1 MVILQSPNPYRIGG
15 VMTKLIIGIDIGK
28 RYHQATV
35 IDKSGTMLGGSIRFS
50 NTSSGAEL
58 LLNRIS
64 AVNPGKLPL
73 IFGLEATGHY
83 WLSLHAY
90 LTERQHQIVV
100 LNPYQS
106 DAFRKV
112 SMSATKT
119 DKEDAF
125 LIAELLRFGSFPQ
138 TTMADENTIA
148 LKRRTRFRL
157 SLNQQV
163 TDSKRRILTILDQV
177 FPEFESL
184 FSDIFGK
191 TGRSLLKRYPTPEE
205 METVSLRKLT
215 SLITRLS
222 KGHFKKEKAQELLEK
237 AQTSFGITLA
247 LESLTLQLKILLE
260 SLEFTEKQLEV
271 VDREIEQ
278 LVPDTCVLLTLP
290 GVSKILA
297 GAILS
302 EIGDITRFKNSSQ
315 LVSFAG
321 INPTVRQSGN
331 FLGNRNHMSKK
342 GSPYLRL
349 ALWQA
354 SITSSRFNPILKEYY
369 QLKIKEGKN
378 HMTVIGAVARRLTG
392 IIFAMLRDQKVFHA

>member
-1 MVILQSPNPYRIGG
+1 MDKQLH
-15 VMTKLIIGIDIGK
+15 LIVGIDIGK

-35 IDKSGTMLGGSIRFS
+35 IDESGKMLGGSVKFPNSI
-50 NTSSGAEL
+50 SGAEL
-58 LLNRIS
+58 LLKRVS
-64 AVNPGKLPL
+64 AVNPVSLPL

-83 WLSLHAY
+83 WLALHAY
-90 LTERQHQIVV
+90 LTGKGYQIVV

-112 SMSATKT
+112 SMSSTKT

-138 TTMADENTIA
+138 TKMADEDMVA
-148 LKRRTRFRL
+148 LRRLTRFRL

-177 FPEFESL
+177 FPEFESM

-215 SLITRLS
+215 SIITTLS
-222 KGHFKKEKAQELLEK
+222 KGRFKKQKAQEVLEK
-237 AQTSFGITLA
+237 AKASFGITLA

-260 SLEFTEKQLEV
+260 TLEFTEKQLKV
-271 VDREIEQ
+271 VDTQIEH
-278 LVPDTCVLLTLP
+278 LLPATCVLLTLP

-297 GAILS
+297 AAILS
-302 EIGDITRFKNSSQ
+302 EIGDIKRFRTSAQ

-331 FLGNRNHMSKK
+331 FMGSRNHMSKK

-354 SITSSRFNPILKEYY
+354 SITGARFNPILKEYY
-369 QLKIKEGKN
+369 QRKIKEGKS
-378 HMTVIGAVARRLTG
+378 HMTVIGAVTRRLTG

>member
-1 MVILQSPNPYRIGG
+1 MI
-15 VMTKLIIGIDIGK
+15 KLIVGIDIGK

-35 IDKSGTMLGGSIRFS
+35 IDESGNILGGSVRFP
-50 NTSSGAEL
+50 NTTAGAEL
-58 LLNRIS
+58 LLKRVAS
-64 AVNPGKLPL
+64 VNPEGLPL

-83 WLSLHAY
+83 WLPLHAY
-90 LTERQHQIVV
+90 LTEKGYSVFV

-112 SMSATKT
+112 YLSSTKT

-138 TTMADENTIA
+138 TKMADEDMAA
-148 LKRRTRFRL
+148 LRNLSRFRL

-184 FSDIFGK
+184 FSNIFGK
-191 TGRSLLKRYPTPEE
+191 TGRHLLKKYPTPEE

-215 SLITRLS
+215 SLITKLS
-222 KGHFKKEKAQELLEK
+222 KGRFKKEKAQEVLEK
-237 AQTSFGITLA
+237 AKTSFGITLA
-247 LESLTLQLKILLE
+247 LESLTMQLKILLE
-260 SLEFTEKQLEV
+260 TLEFTEKQLKV
-271 VDREIEQ
+271 VDTQVEN
-278 LVPDTCVLLTLP
+278 LLPDTCVLLTLP

-297 GAILS
+297 AAIIS
-302 EIGDITRFKNSSQ
+302 EIGDIKRFRTSAQ

-321 INPTVRQSGN
+321 INPTVHQSGN
-331 FLGNRNHMSKK
+331 FLGNKNHMSKK

-354 SITSSRFNPILKEYY
+354 SITSSRFNPVLKDYY
-369 QLKIKEGKN
+369 QLKIKEGKS
-378 HMTVIGAVARRLTG
+378 HMTVIGAVARKLTG
-392 IIFAMLRDQKVFHA
+392 IIFAMLRDQTAFTV

>member
-1 MVILQSPNPYRIGG
+1 
-15 VMTKLIIGIDIGK
+15 MTKLIIGIDIGK
-28 RYHQATV
+28 YYHQATI
-35 IDKSGTMLGGSIRFS
+35 IDESGHILGGSLRFPNS
-50 NTSSGAEL
+50 LTGAEL
-58 LLNRIS
+58 LLKKLS
-64 AVNPGKLPL
+64 AVNPEGLPML
-73 IFGLEATGHY
+73 FGLEATGHY
-83 WLSLHAY
+83 WLALHAY
-90 LTERQHQIVV
+90 LTEKGHQIVV

-112 SMSATKT
+112 SMSSTKT

-138 TTMADENTIA
+138 TKMADKDMVA
-148 LKRRTRFRL
+148 LRRLTRFRL
-157 SLNQQV
+157 TLHQQV

-215 SLITRLS
+215 RLITKLS
-222 KGHFKKEKAQELLEK
+222 KGHFKKEKAQEVLEK
-237 AQTSFGITLA
+237 AKTSFGITLA

-260 SLEFTEKQLEV
+260 TLEFTEKQLQV
-271 VDREIEQ
+271 VDAEIEQ
-278 LVPDTCVLLTLP
+278 LLPVTCVLLTLP
-290 GVSKILA
+290 GVSKTLA
-297 GAILS
+297 AAILS
-302 EIGDITRFKNSSQ
+302 EIGDIKRFRNSSQ

-354 SITSSRFNPILKEYY
+354 SITSARFNPVLKEYY
-369 QLKIKEGKN
+369 ELKIKEGKS

-392 IIFAMLRDQKVFHA
+392 IIFTMLKEQTVFDKNYKPSHLR

>member
-1 MVILQSPNPYRIGG
+1 MS
-15 VMTKLIIGIDIGK
+15 KLIIGVDIGK

-35 IDKSGTMLGGSIRFS
+35 IDESGTMLGGSIRFS
-50 NTSSGAEL
+50 NTAFGAEL
-58 LLNRIS
+58 LLKRVS
-64 AVNPGKLPL
+64 AVNPENLPL
-73 IFGLEATGHY
+73 TFGLEATGHY

-90 LTERQHQIVV
+90 LTEKGHPVVV

-112 SMSATKT
+112 CLSSTKT

-138 TTMADENTIA
+138 TKMADKDMVA
-148 LKRRTRFRL
+148 LRRLTRFRL

-177 FPEFESL
+177 FPEFESM

-205 METVSLRKLT
+205 MESVSLKKLT
-215 SLITRLS
+215 HLIAKLS
-222 KGHFKKEKAQELLEK
+222 KGHFKKEKAQEVLEK
-237 AQTSFGITLA
+237 AKTSFGVTLA

-260 SLEFTEKQLEV
+260 TLEFTEKQVRV
-271 VDREIEQ
+271 VDSEIEH
-278 LVPDTCVLLTLP
+278 LLSDTCVLLTLP
-290 GVSKILA
+290 GISKILA
-297 GAILS
+297 AAILS
-302 EIGDITRFKNSSQ
+302 EIGDIKRFKNSSQ

-321 INPTVRQSGN
+321 INPTVHQSGN

-354 SITSSRFNPILKEYY
+354 SITSARFNPILKEYY
-369 QLKIKEGKN
+369 QLKIKEGKS

-392 IIFAMLRDQKVFHA
+392 IIFTMLKEQTVFDKNYKPSHLR

>member
-1 MVILQSPNPYRIGG
+1 
-15 VMTKLIIGIDIGK
+15 MTKLIIGIDIGK

-35 IDKSGTMLGGSIRFS
+35 IDESGAMLGGSIRFS
-50 NTSSGAEL
+50 NSISGAEL
-58 LLNRIS
+58 LLKRIS
-64 AVNPGKLPL
+64 VINPACLPIL
-73 IFGLEATGHY
+73 FGLEATGHY
-83 WLSLHAY
+83 WLALHAY
-90 LTERQHQIVV
+90 LTEKGYSVSV

-112 SMSATKT
+112 SMSSTKT

-138 TTMADENTIA
+138 TKMANEDMVA
-148 LKRRTRFRL
+148 LRRLTRFRL

-177 FPEFESL
+177 FPEFESM

-191 TGRSLLKRYPTPEE
+191 TGRSLLKKYPTPEE
-205 METVSLRKLT
+205 IETVSLRKLT
-215 SLITRLS
+215 TLITKLS
-222 KGHFKKEKAQELLEK
+222 KGRFKKEKAQEVLEK
-237 AQTSFGITLA
+237 AKTSFGITLA

-260 SLEFTEKQLEV
+260 TLEFTEKQLKV
-271 VDREIEQ
+271 VDSEIEH
-278 LVPDTCVLLTLP
+278 LLSDTCVLLTLP
-290 GVSKILA
+290 GVSKTLA
-297 GAILS
+297 AAILS
-302 EIGDITRFKNSSQ
+302 EIGDIKRFRTSAQ

-331 FLGNRNHMSKK
+331 FLGNKNHMSKK

-354 SITSSRFNPILKEYY
+354 SITGARFNPVLKEYY
-369 QLKIKEGKN
+369 QLKIKEGKS

>member
-1 MVILQSPNPYRIGG
+1 
-15 VMTKLIIGIDIGK
+15 MTKLIIGIDIGK

-35 IDKSGTMLGGSIRFS
+35 IDESGKMLGGSIRFPNS
-50 NTSSGAEL
+50 ITGAEL
-58 LLNRIS
+58 LLKRVA
-64 AVNPGKLPL
+64 AVNPEGLPL
-73 IFGLEATGHY
+73 LFGLEATGHY
-83 WLSLHAY
+83 WLSLQAY
-90 LTERQHQIVV
+90 LTEKEQPIVV

-112 SMSATKT
+112 SLSSTKT

-138 TTMADENTIA
+138 TKMADADMVA
-148 LKRRTRFRL
+148 LRRLTRFRL

-191 TGRSLLKRYPTPEE
+191 TGRSLLQRYPTPEE

-215 SLITRLS
+215 SLITKLS
-222 KGHFKKEKAQELLEK
+222 KGRFKKEKAQEVLEK

-260 SLEFTEKQLEV
+260 TLEFTEKQLKV
-271 VDREIEQ
+271 VDREIAQ
-278 LVPDTCVLLTLP
+278 LLPVTCVLLTLP
-290 GVSKILA
+290 GVSKTLA
-297 GAILS
+297 AAILS
-302 EIGDITRFKNSSQ
+302 EIGDIKRFKNSSQ

-331 FLGNRNHMSKK
+331 FLGNKNHMSKK

-354 SITSSRFNPILKEYY
+354 SITSSRFNPVLEKYY
-369 QLKIKEGKN
+369 QLKIKEGKS

-392 IIFAMLRDQKVFHA
+392 IIFTMLKEQTVFDKDYKPSHLR

>member
-1 MVILQSPNPYRIGG
+1 MDKKLH
-15 VMTKLIIGIDIGK
+15 LIIGIDIGK

-35 IDKSGTMLGGSIRFS
+35 IDESGNMLGGSVRFP
-50 NTSSGAEL
+50 NTTTGAEL
-58 LLNRIS
+58 LLKRVS
-64 AVNPGKLPL
+64 SVNSTDLPL

-83 WLSLHAY
+83 WLPLYAY
-90 LTERQHQIVV
+90 LTEKGYQIVV

-112 SMSATKT
+112 SMSSTKT

-138 TTMADENTIA
+138 TKMADEDMIA
-148 LKRRTRFRL
+148 LRNLTRFRL

-177 FPEFESL
+177 FPEFESM

-191 TGRSLLKRYPTPEE
+191 TGRHLLKKYPTPEE
-205 METVSLRKLT
+205 IETVSLKKLT
-215 SLITRLS
+215 GIITKLS
-222 KGHFKKEKAQELLEK
+222 KGHFREEKAQEVKLK
-237 AQTSFGITLA
+237 AKTSFGITLA
-247 LESLTLQLKILLE
+247 LESLTMQLKILLE
-260 SLEFTEKQLEV
+260 TLEFTEKQLKV
-271 VDREIEQ
+271 VDTQVEQ
-278 LVPDTCVLLTLP
+278 LLPDTCMLLTLP
-290 GVSKILA
+290 GVSKVLA
-297 GAILS
+297 AAIIS
-302 EIGDITRFKNSSQ
+302 EIGDIKRFRTSAQ

-331 FLGNRNHMSKK
+331 FLGSKNHMSKK

-369 QLKIKEGKN
+369 QLKIKEGKS

-392 IIFAMLRDQKVFHA
+392 IIFAMLRDQTAFTV